1 MTDRQPG
8 APGQYKMVMNGV
20 EYTVTLTRDDQ
31 PLVEGTPLN
40 KATMLPDTLAGKICP
55 GVTDPTPA
63 DALEGLRKKKVSA
76 TLFAA
81 NWEETESGYSQTLVI
96 STVRGDDN
104 ESIRVWPVYSGNKE
118 TDEKIRDAAAEVTR
132 AESGSGMV
140 KFVCLSGVPDADIP
154 VMVEVS
160 R

>member
-8 APGQYKMVMNGV
+8 APGQYKMMMNGV

-40 KATMLPDTLAGKICP
+40 KETFLPDELAAKVCP
-55 GVTDPTPA
+55 GVIDPTPA
-63 DALEGLRKKKVSA
+63 DAMEGLRKKKTPG

-81 NWEETESGYSQTLVI
+81 NWSENNGVFSQALVI
-96 STVRGDDN
+96 SSVKGDEN
-104 ESIRVWPVYSGNKE
+104 ESVRVWPVYSGTKT
-118 TDEKIRDAAAEVTR
+118 TDEGIRDASAAVSY
-132 AESGSGMV
+132 AETQAGSV
-140 KFVCLSGVPDADIP
+140 VFFCLGDAPAEDIP
-154 VMVEVS
+154 IMVEVS